1 MTNIRK
7 MHKLFGGGKSK
18 GPSATNLQ
26 IQKTKQIESLRKV
39 SAIEILRDVEYRV
52 VVRVGVSNV
61 TLIIGLTAQFPQE
74 KPFVSVTPP
83 VTHPWVDP
91 QSLLVTGC
99 PSINNFSMH
108 SDLGQAVQSVVEEFK
123 KNPPVI
129 LQNFQ
134 QPTGTQSSY
143 GMGPPPAYPSPL
155 YANQG
160 ADSYPAG
167 PPPIPPRNPPTNAT
181 LVTQNGG
188 SSETSTD
195 LSGFPDFSMPDI
207 LKSFPQL
214 KEKKLFE
221 LQELVDNDDQ
231 LLEMVQGLPE
241 LKTFAEKREALSEK
255 CVSLAQGN
263 LSEKPRIEEL
273 KNDIVDKMA
282 VLDGLRQSFEANCE
296 QHLALSEQFR
306 PSNIQTN
313 LKVAILQAEE
323 ESETIMEQFLTR
335 KMDVEDF
342 TQRFLQTR
350 KLCHMRK
357 AKEEKLSHIIM
368 SQGDQ
373 Y

>member
-1 MTNIRK
+1 
-7 MHKLFGGGKSK
+7 MHKLFGGGKAK
-18 GPSATNLQ
+18 APSATNLQ

-52 VVRVGVSNV
+52 VFRVGASNF
-61 TLIIGLTAQFPQE
+61 TLVIGLSAQFPQE
-74 KPFVSVTPP
+74 KPVVSINPP

-91 QSLLVTGC
+91 NTQWVTGC
-99 PSINNFSMH
+99 PSLNNFSMH
-108 SDLGQAVQSVVEEFK
+108 SDLGQAIQTIIDDPPPAGAPPSYSV
-123 KNPPVI
+123 
-129 LQNFQ
+129 
-134 QPTGTQSSY
+134 
-143 GMGPPPAYPSPL
+143 GPPPGYPPPL

-160 ADSYPAG
+160 MESYPAG
-167 PPPIPPRNPPTNAT
+167 PPPIPPRNPPSGA
-181 LVTQNGG
+181 VSTQDGLG
-188 SSETSTD
+188 SETST
-195 LSGFPDFSMPDI
+195 PDFTMPDI
-207 LKSFPQL
+207 MKAFPQL

-221 LQELVDNDDQ
+221 LQELIENDDQ

-241 LKTFAEKREALSEK
+241 LKSFAERREALSEK
-255 CVSLAQGN
+255 CVSLAQSN
-263 LSEKPRIEEL
+263 LSQKPKIEEL
-273 KNDIVDKMA
+273 KNDIVEKMA

-323 ESETIMEQFLTR
+323 ESENIVEQFLSR

-342 TQRFLQTR
+342 TQQFLQKR

-368 SQGDQ
+368 SQGDR